1 VGIRIVTL
9 LLAAVLAALAATD
22 QQVEQS
28 IRWKLGRSPAL
39 SKERFTVRVTNGTAV
54 IEGQTAVPQRK
65 GAATRIAKA
74 AGARKVENRITVTPG
89 VPAAVKAAPGNAL
102 APGIAPTPSKRKA
115 RVVRL
120 H

>member
-1 VGIRIVTL
+1 MRTRIITL
-9 LLAAVLAALAATD
+9 LLTAVLAALAATD
-22 QQVEQS
+22 QQVEQA

-39 SKERFTVRVTNGTAV
+39 SKDRFTVRVANGTAV
-54 IEGQTAVPQRK
+54 IEGRTAVPQRK

-74 AGARKVENRITVTPG
+74 AGARKVENRVEVIPG
-89 VPAAVKAAPGNAL
+89 GAAP
-102 APGIAPTPSKRKA
+102 PPTAQAAATPPKRKA